1 MGKNPRSA
9 TLSVNL
15 PMELAQAV
23 YQQVREG
30 RFTSD
35 DEVVRAALRQ
45 FLQVDVVPGPQSGSH
60 ADDAEPDRRT
70 GGRGGRRQGT
80 GPDR

>member
-1 MGKNPRSA
+1 MHLSMAKNLRSA

-23 YQQVREG
+23 YQQVRDG
-30 RFTSD
+30 KFTSD

-45 FLQVDVVPGPQSGSH
+45 FLHVD
-60 ADDAEPDRRT
+60 ERT
-70 GGRGGRRQGT
+70 AAAAPPEAGRRKGRE
-80 GPDR
+80 PRS

>member
-1 MGKNPRSA
+1 MPKNLRAA

-23 YQQVREG
+23 YQQVRDG
-30 RFTSD
+30 KFTSD

-45 FLQVDVVPGPQSGSH
+45 FLKVGEGESESPTGVSDAAGS
-60 ADDAEPDRRT
+60 DT
-70 GGRGGRRQGT
+70 GRRGGRRKRAESDG
-80 GPDR
+80 

>member
-1 MGKNPRSA
+1 MAKNLRAA

-23 YQQVREG
+23 YRQVREG

-45 FLQVDVVPGPQSGSH
+45 FLQVDEASAAAPKVDDRA
-60 ADDAEPDRRT
+60 ADRPRR
-70 GGRGGRRQGT
+70 GGRG
-80 GPDR
+80 

>member
-1 MGKNPRSA
+1 MPSGMAKNLRA
-9 TLSVNL
+9 AILSVNL

-30 RFTSD
+30 KFTSD

-45 FLQVDVVPGPQSGSH
+45 FLHVGDGPST
-60 ADDAEPDRRT
+60 T
-70 GGRGGRRQGT
+70 GGPEVETPAARGRRGKA
-80 GPDR
+80 GRG

>member
-1 MGKNPRSA
+1 MAKNLRA
-9 TLSVNL
+9 ACLSVNL

-30 RFTSD
+30 KFTSD

-45 FLQVDVVPGPQSGSH
+45 FLHVGDESTAAAPPQT
-60 ADDAEPDRRT
+60 DERTPRRPR
-70 GGRGGRRQGT
+70 RGGG
-80 GPDR
+80 